1 MEIEFIDYKYNE
13 NAFNFIIK
21 HHEIN
26 GILGRKYE
34 NLIDIL
40 KIKKNYDG
48 LIKINGNIIEKEAIQ
63 LINKKVGIVKKEFD
77 YKFFQNTVYDLM
89 DYEIKRKNIKLKNRE
104 KKIYDSLLIVGLDES
119 YLTRQIN
126 TLSTSEVKIVQLAVT
141 LLSNPEVLIIDDI
154 FKFLDKVWEK
164 KIIMLLQKIKEQY
177 NKTIVLASEDS
188 EALYKYTTNLIVFK
202 NDKIIATGNTEEIMQ
217 RVDFFKKNR
226 ISIPKIV
233 EFTYLAK
240 KIKNV
245 KIDYHKDVRDIIKDI
260 YKHV

>member
-1 MEIEFIDYKYNE
+1 
-13 NAFNFIIK
+13 
-21 HHEIN
+21 
-26 GILGRKYE
+26 
-34 NLIDIL
+34 
-40 KIKKNYDG
+40 
-48 LIKINGNIIEKEAIQ
+48 
-63 LINKKVGIVKKEFD
+63 
-77 YKFFQNTVYDLM
+77 M